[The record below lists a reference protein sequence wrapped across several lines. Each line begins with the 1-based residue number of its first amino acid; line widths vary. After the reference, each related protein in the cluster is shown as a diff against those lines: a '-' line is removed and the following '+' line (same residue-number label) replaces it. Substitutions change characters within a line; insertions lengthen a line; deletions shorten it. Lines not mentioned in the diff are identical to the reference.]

1 MTEKRRKKVLFM
13 LPTLGPGGAERVL
26 VTVMNNI
33 DRARFAPEF
42 LAFNDAGPVRE
53 WVANDIPFHSFGH
66 KSVKQSIIPL
76 LRLIRREK
84 PDVLFTT
91 MVHSNAV
98 ACLVKIFFPKVR
110 VIIRESSLP
119 TVLVREYGWKGR
131 MCLYIYKYLYP
142 LADVLIGQASITVRE
157 FKEDLHIKN
166 VNYRV
171 IFNPVDVE
179 KLRASL
185 PDHFENGAERDKSVI
200 FSFVGRLAHEKGLD
214 MLIPQLAQ
222 AEFPFDWRLDL
233 YGEGDQRGNL
243 ERLVAEHG
251 LQKNIFFHGYNNDP
265 WRLVA
270 QGDCLLLPSRWE
282 GLSNAVL
289 EALACGIPVIAMKTA
304 GAISDVADLCK
315 KGEVVVAQD
324 IQDFV
329 AEMTRLCPRPKERPA
344 ASMLPQE
351 FALDYVVR
359 DYEDIL

>member
-1 MTEKRRKKVLFM
+1 MAKERRKKVLFM
-13 LPTLGPGGAERVL
+13 LPTLGSGGAERVL
-26 VTVMNNI
+26 VTIMNNI

-42 LAFNDAGPVRE
+42 LAFNESGPVRE
-53 WVANDIPFHSFGH
+53 WVAKDIPFHSFGH
-66 KSVKQSIIPL
+66 KSVKQSIVPL
-76 LRLIRREK
+76 FRFIWREK

-98 ACLVKIFFPKVR
+98 ACLVKLFFPKVR
-110 VIIRESSLP
+110 VVIRESSLP
-119 TVLVREYGWKGR
+119 TVLVQEYGWKGR

-142 LADVLIGQASITVRE
+142 LADVLISQASITVHEFRE
-157 FKEDLHIKN
+157 KLHIKN

-185 PDHFENGAERDKSVI
+185 PDHFESGVEREKTVI

-214 MLIPQLAQ
+214 MLVPQLAK
-222 AEFPFDWRLDL
+222 AKFPFGWRLDL
-233 YGEGDQRGNL
+233 YGEGDQRGKL
-243 ERLVAEHG
+243 EQLVAEHG
-251 LQKNIFFHGYNNDP
+251 LEKNIFFHGYNNDP

-289 EALACGIPVIAMKTA
+289 EALACGIPVIATRTA

-315 KGEVVVAQD
+315 EGEVFVAD
-324 IQDFV
+324 GIEDFV
-329 AEMTRLCPRPKERPA
+329 ATMKHINPRLKNSPA
-344 ASMLPQE
+344 ASMLPKE
-351 FALDYVVR
+351 FALAYVVR
-359 DYEDIL
+359 DYEDTL